1 MSWLAPTDFDAV
13 LEAATPAP
21 SILDSQ
27 PWRFRLGPT
36 EIDLLVDADRRLPAA
51 GASGRASPDW
61 ASSDWASSDWASS
74 RWASSGWAS
83 RLACGAALFNLRVAL
98 AVRDRAVMV
107 RLQPDRTRPELLAR
121 LTPDAPRPPTPTEVR
136 LYRAIP
142 RQHSDRTSFLDRP
155 VPVEVRAE
163 LLAAARAE
171 HAWLD
176 LLIGPAAVQAT
187 AGLVQTAGEILDRD
201 AGYRAGMLERRRA
214 EPAAAQMKPVDGVPA
229 SAGGPAPRSYE
240 MPPGRDFGSEEFS
253 AGFLGGFLDE
263 LPAGIPGELPSVLPS
278 GLPSRREVE
287 REPLIAVLGGSGDWP
302 ADQVQA
308 GQALQRVLLTA
319 TDLGLAAS
327 MFSQPIEV
335 ASVREQLRL
344 ALGRHAAPQMLI
356 RFGYATP
363 TPPGPRSPV
372 VDRVVG

>member
-1 MSWLAPTDFDAV
+1 M
-13 LEAATPAP
+13 
-21 SILDSQ
+21 
-27 PWRFRLGPT
+27 
-36 EIDLLVDADRRLPAA
+36 
-51 GASGRASPDW
+51 
-61 ASSDWASSDWASS
+61 
-74 RWASSGWAS
+74 
-83 RLACGAALFNLRVAL
+83 AL

-121 LTPDAPRPPTPTEVR
+121 LTPDAPRPPTPTEAR

-201 AGYRAGMLERRRA
+201 AGYRAGMSERRRA

-229 SAGGPAPRSYE
+229 SAGGLAPRPNG
-240 MPPGRDFGSEEFS
+240 MPPRRDFGSEES
-253 AGFLGGFLDE
+253 SGGFLGE
-263 LPAGIPGELPSVLPS
+263 LPGEVPGELPSELPS
-278 GLPSRREVE
+278 GLPSRREFE

-363 TPPGPRSPV
+363 TPPTPRRPV